1 MCVEVR
7 QNIYV
12 GALSDFTA
20 RFLDMERQER
30 KMGFSHIF
38 NLSKIWTVLTRMTL
52 LQISKVLTLSIII
65 WTSSEPVTSEKA
77 NLQRL
82 SEAHFEFAI
91 NLFRQKALIQASF
104 NILLDKRRKCLLRSN
119 L

>member
-1 MCVEVR
+1 MGKRFGGGLCSEVR
-7 QNIYV
+7 QNIYE

-38 NLSKIWTVLTRMTL
+38 NLSKLWTVISRMKL
-52 LQISKVLTLSIII
+52 LQIYKVLALSIVI
-65 WTSSEPVTSEKA
+65 WTNSDPVTSEKA

-104 NILLDKRRKCLLRSN
+104 NIIG
-119 L
+119 